1 MNHMSFDVIQCFCN
15 NSAWYQIHLYEPGK
29 KLSQQKLFS
38 SVQIGWGKKRKSTR
52 VWQSLLASFQLKC
65 CKVEKAYKFVTYF
78 PERRKI
84 TL

>member
-1 MNHMSFDVIQCFCN
+1 MSFGAFVITVHGIKSIFMSQ
-15 NSAWYQIHLYEPGK
+15 EK

-38 SVQIGWGKKRKSTR
+38 SVQIGWGKKRKSAR
-52 VWQSLLASFQLKC
+52 VWQSLLARFQLKC
-65 CKVEKAYKFVTYF
+65 CNVEKAYKFVTFF